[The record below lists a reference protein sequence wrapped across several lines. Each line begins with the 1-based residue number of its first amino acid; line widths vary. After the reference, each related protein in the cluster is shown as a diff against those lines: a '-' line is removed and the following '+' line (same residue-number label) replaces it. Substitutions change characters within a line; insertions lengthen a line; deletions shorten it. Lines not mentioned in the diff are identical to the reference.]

1 MNITKKELTV
11 MKNLFSVSLV
21 AILLVITSCEIP
33 DDLNDNPNEITLS
46 DIDARLFLNGAQLAN
61 TLVQCGHLNRISGMY
76 SGQLT
81 GFTSLYSN

>member
-1 MNITKKELTV
+1 MKIKKKELAV
-11 MKNLFSVSLV
+11 MKNLFSITLVAVSLV
-21 AILLVITSCEIP
+21 FTSCEIP

-46 DIDARLFLNGAQLAN
+46 DVDARLFLNGAQLAN

-81 GFTSLYSN
+81 GFTSLY